1 MARKEAR
8 GRQPS
13 KSTQSS
19 KRIWAWRISIATGTL
34 AVLAVCIIARGYWG
48 PDAASADTSAT
59 RPASYQSAARD
70 NPPVSDDTPVTEP
83 KIDPV
88 DYSKKGIFAIVN
100 DEQLTRDR
108 IGRETLRRFG
118 PEMLQSLLNRQLIQS
133 ELSAQKIVI
142 TENDIDEEINNIASK
157 FGLSV
162 DRWLE
167 MLQKEREIDPR
178 QYRYEIVWP
187 TIALRRLA
195 ANRLNVTQEEI
206 DIAMEA
212 EFGPRVQVRVIS
224 MLKLEDARKVHQL
237 VIQHPD
243 EFGRYAKQYS
253 KDASSASAE
262 GMIPPI
268 RKHVGDP
275 EIEKAVYALAE
286 GQISPIVQ
294 TANQFFIF
302 KCDQHLPASY
312 PNPAYLET
320 TRARLADR
328 IKERKLRTAGAELF
342 KELQERSKVVNVYNS
357 PELRQQMPGVAA
369 TVNGRRITVREL
381 TDECIRRHGG
391 DVLEGEINRTL
402 LTQQLEENNTS
413 VTRED
418 IDYEIAR
425 AAESYGFITHDDQP
439 DIDRWLKMITEEE
452 GATVELYVRD
462 IVWPSAA
469 LKKLV
474 DGKIEITQEDL
485 QRAFE
490 SNYGQRV
497 EVLAIVLG
505 DHRQAFKIFEMARNN
520 STDEF
525 FGQLATQYSIEP
537 VSRANAGRVPPIRRY
552 GGQPKVEEV
561 AFELEPGEVSGVIS
575 VGDKAIILR
584 CLGRTKTLVDN
595 INDVRGELVKDLT
608 EKKLRMAMADEFDRI
623 QRTARIENFYANT
636 RQSGQVNV
644 ARKPETTKQ

>member
-8 GRQPS
+8 KRRPS
-13 KSTQSS
+13 ETNQSS
-19 KRIWAWRISIATGTL
+19 KRIWVWRISIATGTL
-34 AVLAVCIIARGYWG
+34 AVIAACIVARSYWG

-59 RPASYQSAARD
+59 RRASYQSTARE
-70 NPPVSDDTPVTEP
+70 STPVPKP
-83 KIDPV
+83 KIDHD
-88 DYSKKGIFAIVN
+88 DYSKTGVFAIVN
-100 DEQLTRDR
+100 EEQLTRER
-108 IGRETLRRFG
+108 IGREALRRFG
-118 PEMLQSLLNRQLIQS
+118 PEMLQSMVNRQLIQS
-133 ELSAQKIVI
+133 ELAAQKIVI
-142 TENDIDEEINNIASK
+142 TEKDLDDEITNIAEK

-167 MLQKEREIDPR
+167 MLQKEREVDPQ

-195 ANRLNVTQEEI
+195 ASRLTVTKEEV
-206 DIAMEA
+206 DIALEA
-212 EFGPRVQVRVIS
+212 DFGPRVQVRVIS
-224 MLKLEDARKVHQL
+224 ALSEENAQKLHKL
-237 VIQHPD
+237 VTEHPD
-243 EFGRYAKQYS
+243 DFGRYAKQYS

-262 GMIPPI
+262 GMIPPV

-275 EIEKAVYALAE
+275 KVEQAVYALAE

-294 TANQFFIF
+294 TAGQYLVF
-302 KCDQHLPASY
+302 KCERHLPSQY
-312 PNPAYLET
+312 PNPALLET
-320 TRARLADR
+320 TRSRLADR

-342 KELQERSKVVNVYNS
+342 KELQKQSQVVNVYNT
-357 PELRQQMPGVAA
+357 PELQQQMPGVAA
-369 TVNGRRITVREL
+369 TINGRRITVREL
-381 TDECIRRHGG
+381 TAECIRRHGG
-391 DVLEGEINRTL
+391 DVLEGEINRML
-402 LTQQLEENNTS
+402 LTQQLQKSNTS
-413 VTRED
+413 VTQED

-425 AAESYGFITHDDQP
+425 AAESYGFVTEENKP
-439 DIDRWLKMITEEE
+439 DIDGWLQMITEEE

-490 SNYGQRV
+490 SNYGERV

-505 DHRQAFKIFEMARNN
+505 DHRQAYKIFEMARNN

-525 FGQLATQYSIEP
+525 FGQLAAQYSIEP
-537 VSRANAGRVPPIRRY
+537 VSRANNGRVPPIRRY

-561 AFELEPGEVSGVIS
+561 AFELEPGEVSKVIS
-575 VGDKAIILR
+575 VGEKAIILR

-608 EKKLRMAMADEFDRI
+608 EKKLRLAMADEFDRI

-636 RQSGQVNV
+636 RQSGRTRV
-644 ARKPETTKQ
+644 ARTPQGAER